1 MSETQTTTF
10 SGRTAPVTGASGGI
24 GGAIAALLARQGAD
38 LVLTYASHRADAE
51 AVAERIRALGRRVV
65 LLEGDLA
72 DPAIPPWLVEQ
83 TITRLGACDILV
95 ANAGLGRQLSW
106 DAVDLDAWDAAMAV
120 NLRAP
125 WLMTQ
130 AALPGMIAHGFG
142 RVLYVSSVAALTGG
156 LVGPHYAAS
165 KAKLHALMH
174 HLAGRVADK
183 GVTVNTV
190 APALIAGTRM
200 LPTDPAHPD
209 VLPAPIPVGRL
220 GTVDDIAAMALA
232 MLANGYLTNKVI
244 TVDGGLYPA

>member
-1 MSETQTTTF
+1 MREIQTTTF
-10 SGRTAPVTGASGGI
+10 SGRTALVTGASGGI
-24 GGAIAALLARQGAD
+24 GGAIATLLARQGAD
-38 LVLTYASHRADAE
+38 VVLTYARHQADAE
-51 AVAERIRALGRRVV
+51 AVAERIRALGRRGV

-72 DPAIPPWLVEQ
+72 DPAIPARLVAR
-83 TITRLGACDILV
+83 TIEELGACDILV

-130 AALPGMIAHGFG
+130 AALPGMIARGFG

-165 KAKLHALMH
+165 KAGLHGLMH
-174 HLAGRVADK
+174 HL
-183 GVTVNTV
+183 
-190 APALIAGTRM
+190 AGTRM

-209 VLPAPIPVGRL
+209 ALPAPIPVGRL

>member
-1 MSETQTTTF
+1 
-10 SGRTAPVTGASGGI
+10 
-24 GGAIAALLARQGAD
+24 
-38 LVLTYASHRADAE
+38 
-51 AVAERIRALGRRVV
+51 V

-72 DPAIPPWLVEQ
+72 DPAIPARLVAR
-83 TITRLGACDILV
+83 TIEELGACDILV

-125 WLMTQ
+125 WLMTK
-130 AALPGMIAHGFG
+130 AALPGMIARGFG

-156 LVGPHYAAS
+156 IVGPHYAAS
-165 KAKLHALMH
+165 KAGLHGLMH

-183 GVTVNTV
+183 GVTVNTI

-209 VLPAPIPVGRL
+209 ALPAPIPVGRL